1 MTKITGCN
9 PPCSYRKFTEVG
21 ERLLVRREKFGKRK
35 YYVPH
40 LILFKKGY
48 KILLANNE
56 VQVEEEHLIYDF
68 ISFVSE
74 CGGSLGLFLGFSFF
88 MVFDYFTP
96 LLLTLRKTFGS

>member
-1 MTKITGCN
+1 MFYFFYDFVYFKI
-9 PPCSYRKFTEVG
+9 
-21 ERLLVRREKFGKRK
+21 
-35 YYVPH
+35 
-40 LILFKKGY
+40 GY

-74 CGGSLGLFLGFSFF
+74 CGCSLGLFLGFSFF
-88 MVFDYFTP
+88 MVFDHFTP

>member
-1 MTKITGCN
+1 MFYFFYNFVYLKI
-9 PPCSYRKFTEVG
+9 
-21 ERLLVRREKFGKRK
+21 
-35 YYVPH
+35 
-40 LILFKKGY
+40 GY

-88 MVFDYFTP
+88 MVFDYLTP
-96 LLLTLRKTFGS
+96 ILLAVKKCF